1 MDPISRLEDLKTVA
15 SRLSINIVSDCLFD
29 PEITIQS
36 GYCKIRGKKMIIL
49 DKSLTIEDQSEIIL
63 HTLKQFNLEAIYLPL
78 WIREYIE
85 ADSIKRSQT

>member
-1 MDPISRLEDLKTVA
+1 MDPISRLEDLKNVA
-15 SRLSINIVSDCLFD
+15 ARLSISVVTDCLFD

-36 GYCKIRGKKMIIL
+36 GYCKVQGKKMIIL
-49 DKSLTIEDQSEIIL
+49 DRLLTIEDQSEIIL

-85 ADSIKRSQT
+85 SNNNTRNQI